1 MPAIRSKYIAL
12 AEPFN
17 GANLQYTLN
26 GRLLRLYSPLLDLI
40 LFGEVLQ
47 ASDRGFQPG
56 HGEEG
61 CQVGRVGGDD
71 DEPEQPPGGRNQ
83 PAGQILEDSQVS
95 QNYWSWLTA
104 YK

>member
-1 MPAIRSKYIAL
+1 MLCSELVQSGCAL
-12 AEPFN
+12 
-17 GANLQYTLN
+17 
-26 GRLLRLYSPLLDLI
+26 LL
-40 LFGEVLQ
+40 
-47 ASDRGFQPG
+47 PG

-61 CQVGRVGGDD
+61 RQVGRVGGDD